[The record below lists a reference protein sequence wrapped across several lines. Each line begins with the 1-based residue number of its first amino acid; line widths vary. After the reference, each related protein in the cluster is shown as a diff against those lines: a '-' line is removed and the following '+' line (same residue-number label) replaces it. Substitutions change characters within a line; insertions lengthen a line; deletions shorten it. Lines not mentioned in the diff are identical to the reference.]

1 MLRYYE
7 VSEILETAKGSLVYL
22 DADGNQV
29 KLNNH
34 DLYLDNDA
42 EYPTT
47 DREVNMLKLLCVR
60 QNTLRKLP
68 WLNPGEDDQTEG
80 NYFSFFLFYI
90 LRAWFICFFFLL
102 VFLVDFDLNRS
113 FYDNEKETEGKKG
126 KDTNQSQ
133 ASQGSEGSR
142 EENKENE
149 NPASSKKQF
158 GQKARPANQKVST
171 IFLSWKLQN
180 NIYKLTSFRVSR

>member
-1 MLRYYE
+1 MHIFIKNLRYKEGTEIPTDKMLRYYE

-68 WLNPGEDDQTEG
+68 RLNPEEDDQTEG
-80 NYFSFFLFYI
+80 NFFLFYI
-90 LRAWFICFFFLL
+90 LRA
-102 VFLVDFDLNRS
+102 
-113 FYDNEKETEGKKG
+113 
-126 KDTNQSQ
+126 
-133 ASQGSEGSR
+133 
-142 EENKENE
+142 
-149 NPASSKKQF
+149 
-158 GQKARPANQKVST
+158 
-171 IFLSWKLQN
+171 
-180 NIYKLTSFRVSR
+180 

>member
-68 WLNPGEDDQTEG
+68 RLNPGEDDQTEG

-90 LRAWFICFFFLL
+90 LRAWFICFFLL

-142 EENKENE
+142 EENKEKE

>member
-1 MLRYYE
+1 M
-7 VSEILETAKGSLVYL
+7 
-22 DADGNQV
+22 
-29 KLNNH
+29 
-34 DLYLDNDA
+34 DNDA

-68 WLNPGEDDQTEG
+68 RLNPGEDDQTEG

-90 LRAWFICFFFLL
+90 LRASFIWFFLL

-113 FYDNEKETEGKKG
+113 FYDNEKEIEGKKG
-126 KDTNQSQ
+126 KDKNQSQ

-142 EENKENE
+142 EENKEN
-149 NPASSKKQF
+149 
-158 GQKARPANQKVST
+158 
-171 IFLSWKLQN
+171 
-180 NIYKLTSFRVSR
+180 